1 MAIKN
6 FMVISGLA
14 GWRRLIAKL
23 EAGNCQEY
31 ELEAAVALLS
41 EHHEQVAESALCFDD
56 TSLAR
61 EVKKQH
67 SDFNVLIYQS
77 TYPPGEVL
85 VDVLTHFSA
94 RPLASLI

>member
-14 GWRRLIAKL
+14 GWRQLITEL

-31 ELEAAVALLS
+31 ELEAAVAFLLANPD
-41 EHHEQVAESALCFDD
+41 QVAESVLCFED
-56 TSLAR
+56 TTPAR

-67 SDFNVLIYQS
+67 PNFNVLIYRP
-77 TYPPGEVL
+77 THPPGEVL